1 MGAQPVTQV
10 LVLGGGPDA
19 ERPVSLTSARAIAEA
34 LGSCYTV
41 NLETIDRLSL
51 GDLARMPG
59 DVIFPALHGSYGE
72 GGPLQDVL
80 EADGRPYVGSGP
92 ASSRACMDKLGTKL
106 VCASLG
112 IRTPRAGVLDSR
124 DDGLPMPLPLVVKP
138 THDGSSVGLHMCR
151 TQADWERA
159 KAAVRADVCEHPG
172 RCYMAERLVAG
183 RELTVGLAGRLGGD
197 GGGGDSLEALPV
209 VEIAPAC
216 GVYDYQAKYER
227 TDTSYT
233 VEPALPLEVA
243 EGIREDSLRAAQA
256 LGVRDLARVDFVL
269 DDDGELW
276 LLEVNTMPGFTPT
289 SLLPKAADAR
299 GLSFEG
305 LCEHLIQLAL
315 SRSGD

>member
-1 MGAQPVTQV
+1 MTQV

-19 ERPVSLTSARAIAEA
+19 ERPVSLTSARAIADA
-34 LGSCYTV
+34 LGSRHTV
-41 NLETIDRLSL
+41 HLETIDRLSPPY
-51 GDLARMPG
+51 LARLPG

-112 IRTPRAGVLDSR
+112 IKTPRAGVFDPR

-138 THDGSSVGLHMCR
+138 THDGSSVGLHMCSA
-151 TQADWERA
+151 QADWEQA
-159 KAAVRADVCEHPG
+159 KAAARTDVRENPG
-172 RCYMAERLVAG
+172 RCYMVERLIEG
-183 RELTVGLAGRLGGD
+183 RELTVGLIGR
-197 GGGGDSLEALPV
+197 GDSLEALPV
-209 VEIAPAC
+209 VEIAAAG

-233 VEPALPLEVA
+233 VEPVLPPVVA
-243 EGIREDSLRAAQA
+243 ERIGDDSLRAAEA

-289 SLLPKAADAR
+289 SLLPKAAQAR
-299 GLSFEG
+299 GMSFEG